1 MLSKEQ
7 EEKLIKLIPTGTTGE
22 NRRAAYSVIA
32 GVREDK
38 TPQHIAGYYTVEI
51 SLVNEW
57 FEFFGFNSPSSS
69 AVKSKGR
76 KGKDLNSYVKT
87 NIGRTVTPKI
97 VVDEIGISLPTFYN
111 YYNAN
116 RHLFKK
122 VKRGEFQIV
131 DPAKV
136 RAEQK

>member
-7 EEKLIKLIPTGTTGE
+7 EEKLIKLIPSDATGE
-22 NRRAAYSVIA
+22 NRRAAYSVLA

-38 TPQHIAGYYTVEI
+38 SPHQVAGYYTVDI
-51 SLVNEW
+51 DLVNYW
-57 FEFFGFNSPSSS
+57 YKFFGFHLPSSE
-69 AVKSKGR
+69 AGKTKGR
-76 KGKDLNSYVKT
+76 KSKDLNSYVKT
-87 NIGRTVTPKI
+87 NIGRTITPKI

-122 VKRGEFQIV
+122 VKRGEFEILN
-131 DPAKV
+131 PAQV

>member
-7 EEKLIKLIPTGTTGE
+7 EDKLIKLIPSRVTGE
-22 NRRAAYSVIA
+22 NRRAAYSVLA

-38 TPQHIAGYYTVEI
+38 SSQQIASYYTVAIE
-51 SLVNEW
+51 LVNEW
-57 FEFFGFNSPSSS
+57 FDFFGFNSPSSG
-69 AVKSKGR
+69 VTKSRGR

-131 DPAKV
+131 DPAQV
-136 RAEQK
+136 RAEKK